1 MSVRRSKNQRKHS
14 FPLMYVVIVGC
25 SESGYHL
32 SKALIA
38 GGHEVVVVEKSI
50 ERFQLLKDELGTV
63 ALLGD
68 GTDELTLK
76 RAGIAR
82 ADVVVSL
89 TGVDATNL
97 VITQMTKHIFQ
108 VPRTMALI
116 KDPKNEPIFH
126 EIGIDVVVNSTHLV
140 LESMEEGVPGRPLV
154 HLMNLRVP
162 GMELVSVSIP
172 EDSNIIGKRLSE
184 IELPPNSFITLIVK
198 KTGATLPTGRSVVEA
213 EDELV
218 TVTPEGD
225 EQILYD
231 ILTGV

>member
-1 MSVRRSKNQRKHS
+1 
-14 FPLMYVVIVGC
+14 MYVVIVGC

-50 ERFQLLKDELGTV
+50 ERFQLLKDELGMV

-97 VITQMTKHIFQ
+97 VITQMTKHVFQ

-126 EIGIDVVVNSTHLV
+126 EVGIDVVVNSTHLV

-218 TVTPEGD
+218 AVTPEGD

>member
-1 MSVRRSKNQRKHS
+1 
-14 FPLMYVVIVGC
+14 MYVVIVGC

-38 GGHEVVVVEKSI
+38 GGHEVVVVEKNA
-50 ERFQLLKDELGTV
+50 ERYHLLNEELGSV

-68 GTDELTLK
+68 GTDEATLK

-89 TGVDATNL
+89 TGADATNL
-97 VITQMTKHIFQ
+97 VISQMTRHIFQ

-126 EIGIDVVVNSTHLV
+126 EIGVDVVVNSTHLV
-140 LESMEEGVPGRPLV
+140 LASLEEGVPGRPLV

-172 EDSNIIGKRLSE
+172 EDANIIGKPLNE
-184 IELPPNSFITLIVK
+184 IELPPNSFITLMVK
-198 KTGATLPTGRSVVEA
+198 KSGATLPTGRSVVEPS
-213 EDELV
+213 DELV
-218 TVTPEGD
+218 AVVPEGE

>member
-1 MSVRRSKNQRKHS
+1 
-14 FPLMYVVIVGC
+14 MYVVIVGC
-25 SESGYHL
+25 NESGYHL
-32 SKALIA
+32 SKAMIA
-38 GGHEVVVVEKSI
+38 GGHEVVVVDKNP
-50 ERFQLLKDELGTV
+50 ERYQLLNEELGSV

-68 GTDELTLK
+68 GTDEVTLK

-89 TGVDATNL
+89 TGADATNL
-97 VITQMTKHIFQ
+97 VISQMTKHIFQ

-126 EIGIDVVVNSTHLV
+126 ETGVDVVVNSTHLV
-140 LESMEEGVPGRPLV
+140 LASLEEGIPGRPLV
-154 HLMNLRVP
+154 HLMNLRVA

-172 EDSNIIGKRLSE
+172 ADSNIIGKRLSE
-184 IELPPNSFITLIVK
+184 IELPPNSFITLMVK
-198 KTGATLPTGRSVVEA
+198 KTGATLPTGRSVVEP

-218 TVTPEGD
+218 AVTLEGD

>member
-1 MSVRRSKNQRKHS
+1 M
-14 FPLMYVVIVGC
+14 FIIIVGC

-38 GGHEVVVVEKSI
+38 GGHEVVVIEQSL
-50 ERFQLLKDELGTV
+50 ERFDLLRDELGTV

-68 GTDELTLK
+68 GTEELTLK

-97 VITQMTKHIFQ
+97 VISQMTKHIFH

-116 KDPKNEPIFH
+116 KDPKNEPLFH
-126 EIGIDVVVNSTHLV
+126 EVGIDVVVNSTHLV
-140 LESMEEGVPGRPLV
+140 LESMEAGVPGRPLV

-162 GMELVSVSIP
+162 GLELVSISIP
-172 EDSNIIGKRLSE
+172 EDSNIIGKHINE
-184 IELPPNSFITLIVK
+184 IELPPNSFITLMVK
-198 KTGATLPTGRSVVEA
+198 KTGATLPNGRSVVEA
-213 EDELV
+213 EDEIV
-218 TVTPEGD
+218 AVTPEGD

>member
-1 MSVRRSKNQRKHS
+1 
-14 FPLMYVVIVGC
+14 MYVVIVGC

-38 GGHEVVVVEKSI
+38 GGHEVVVIEKNPA
-50 ERFQLLKDELGTV
+50 RFQLLTEELGSV
-63 ALLGD
+63 ALFGD
-68 GTDELTLK
+68 GTDEVTLR
-76 RAGIAR
+76 RAGVTR

-97 VITQMTKHIFQ
+97 VVSQMTKHIFK

-126 EIGIDVVVNSTHLV
+126 EVGVNVIVNSTHLV
-140 LESMEEGVPGRPLV
+140 LASLEEGVPGRPLV
-154 HLMNLRVP
+154 HLMNLRAP

-184 IELPPNSFITLIVK
+184 IELPPNSFISLMIK
-198 KTGATLPTGRSVVEA
+198 KSGATLPTGRSVVEP

-218 TVTPEGD
+218 AVTPAGN

>member
-1 MSVRRSKNQRKHS
+1 
-14 FPLMYVVIVGC
+14 MYVVIVGC

-38 GGHEVVVVEKSI
+38 GGHEVVVVDKNPK
-50 ERFQLLKDELGTV
+50 RFQLLTEELGSV

-68 GTDELTLK
+68 GTDEAILK

-89 TGVDATNL
+89 TGNDATNL
-97 VITQMTKHIFQ
+97 VISQMTKHIFQ
-108 VPRTMALI
+108 VARTMALI

-126 EIGIDVVVNSTHLV
+126 QIGVDVVVNSTHLV
-140 LESMEEGVPGRPLV
+140 LASLEEGVPGRPLV

-184 IELPPNSFITLIVK
+184 IELPPNSFISLMIK
-198 KTGATLPTGRSVVEA
+198 KDGATLPTGRSVVEVN
-213 EDELV
+213 DELV
-218 TVTPEGD
+218 AVTSAGD

>member
-1 MSVRRSKNQRKHS
+1 
-14 FPLMYVVIVGC
+14 MYVVIVGC

-50 ERFQLLKDELGTV
+50 GRFQLLKDEMGTV

-218 TVTPEGD
+218 AVTPEGD

>member
-1 MSVRRSKNQRKHS
+1 
-14 FPLMYVVIVGC
+14 MYVVIVGC

-38 GGHEVVVVEKSI
+38 GGHEVVVVEKSP
-50 ERFQLLKDELGTV
+50 ERFQLLNEELGSV

-68 GTDELTLK
+68 GTDDATLK
-76 RAGIAR
+76 RAGVAR

-89 TGVDATNL
+89 TGADATNL
-97 VITQMTKHIFQ
+97 VISQMTKHIFQ

-126 EIGIDVVVNSTHLV
+126 EVGVDVVVNSTHLV
-140 LESMEEGVPGRPLV
+140 LASLEEGVPGRPLV

-172 EDSNIIGKRLSE
+172 EDANIIGKPLNE
-184 IELPPNSFITLIVK
+184 IELPPNSFITLMVK
-198 KTGATLPTGRSVVEA
+198 KGGATLPTGRSVVEP

-218 TVTPEGD
+218 AVVPEGE

>member
-1 MSVRRSKNQRKHS
+1 
-14 FPLMYVVIVGC
+14 MYVVIVGC

-97 VITQMTKHIFQ
+97 VVTQMTKHIFQ

-198 KTGATLPTGRSVVEA
+198 KTGATMPTGRSVVEA

>member
-1 MSVRRSKNQRKHS
+1 
-14 FPLMYVVIVGC
+14 MYVVIVGC

-32 SKALIA
+32 SKALLA
-38 GGHEVVVVEKSI
+38 GGHEVVVVEKSP
-50 ERFQLLKDELGTV
+50 ERFQLLNEELGSE

-68 GTDELTLK
+68 GPDEATLK
-76 RAGIAR
+76 RAGVAR
-82 ADVVVSL
+82 ADLVVSL
-89 TGVDATNL
+89 PGADATNL
-97 VITQMTKHIFQ
+97 VISQMTKHIFQ

-116 KDPKNEPIFH
+116 EDPKNEPIFH
-126 EIGIDVVVNSTHLV
+126 EIGVDVVVNSTHLV
-140 LESMEEGVPGRPLV
+140 LASLEEGIPGRPLV

-172 EDSNIIGKRLSE
+172 EDANIIGKPLNE
-184 IELPPNSFITLIVK
+184 IELPPNSFITLMVK
-198 KTGATLPTGRSVVEA
+198 KSGATLPTGRSVVEP

-218 TVTPEGD
+218 AVVPEGE

>member
-1 MSVRRSKNQRKHS
+1 MNAQICT
-14 FPLMYVVIVGC
+14 PDTAYTQPG
-25 SESGYHL
+25 
-32 SKALIA
+32 IA
-38 GGHEVVVVEKSI
+38 GGHGVVVVEKNA
-50 ERFQLLKDELGTV
+50 ERYHLLNEELGSV

-68 GTDELTLK
+68 GTDEATLK

-89 TGVDATNL
+89 TGADATNL
-97 VITQMTKHIFQ
+97 VISQMTKHIFQ

-126 EIGIDVVVNSTHLV
+126 EIGVDVVVNSTHLV
-140 LESMEEGVPGRPLV
+140 LASLEEGVPGRPLV

-172 EDSNIIGKRLSE
+172 EDANIIGKPLNE
-184 IELPPNSFITLIVK
+184 IELPPNSFITLMVK
-198 KTGATLPTGRSVVEA
+198 KNGATLPTGRSVVEPS
-213 EDELV
+213 DELV
-218 TVTPEGD
+218 AVVPEGE

>member
-1 MSVRRSKNQRKHS
+1 
-14 FPLMYVVIVGC
+14 MYVVIVGC

-38 GGHEVVVVEKSI
+38 GGHEVVVVEKSP
-50 ERFQLLKDELGTV
+50 ERFQLLNEELGSV

-68 GTDELTLK
+68 GTDEAILK
-76 RAGIAR
+76 RAGVAR

-89 TGVDATNL
+89 TGADATNL
-97 VITQMTKHIFQ
+97 VVSQMTKHIFQ

-116 KDPKNEPIFH
+116 EDPKNEPIFH
-126 EIGIDVVVNSTHLV
+126 EIDVDVVVNSTHLV
-140 LESMEEGVPGRPLV
+140 LASLEEGIPGRPLV

-172 EDSNIIGKRLSE
+172 EDANIIGKPLNE
-184 IELPPNSFITLIVK
+184 IELPPNSFITLMVK
-198 KTGATLPTGRSVVEA
+198 KSGATLPTGRSVVEP

-218 TVTPEGD
+218 AVVPEGE

>member
-1 MSVRRSKNQRKHS
+1 
-14 FPLMYVVIVGC
+14 MYVVIVGC

-38 GGHEVVVVEKSI
+38 GGHEVVVVEKRP
-50 ERFQLLKDELGTV
+50 ERFQLLNEELGSV

-68 GTDELTLK
+68 GTDEATLK
-76 RAGIAR
+76 RAGVAR

-89 TGVDATNL
+89 TGADATNL
-97 VITQMTKHIFQ
+97 VISQMTKHIFQ

-116 KDPKNEPIFH
+116 EDPKNEPIFH
-126 EIGIDVVVNSTHLV
+126 EIGVDVVVNSTHLV
-140 LESMEEGVPGRPLV
+140 LASLEEGIPGRPLV

-172 EDSNIIGKRLSE
+172 EDANIIGKPLNE
-184 IELPPNSFITLIVK
+184 IELPPNSFITLMVK
-198 KTGATLPTGRSVVEA
+198 KSGATLPTGRSVVEP

-218 TVTPEGD
+218 AVVPEGE

>member
-1 MSVRRSKNQRKHS
+1 
-14 FPLMYVVIVGC
+14 MYVVIVGC

-38 GGHEVVVVEKSI
+38 GGHEVVVVEKSP
-50 ERFQLLKDELGTV
+50 ERFQLLNEELGSV

-68 GTDELTLK
+68 GTDEAILK
-76 RAGIAR
+76 RAGVAR

-89 TGVDATNL
+89 TGADATNL
-97 VITQMTKHIFQ
+97 VISQMTKHIFQ

-126 EIGIDVVVNSTHLV
+126 EIDVDVVVNSTHLV
-140 LESMEEGVPGRPLV
+140 LASLEEGIPGRPLV

-172 EDSNIIGKRLSE
+172 EDANIIGKPLNE
-184 IELPPNSFITLIVK
+184 IELPPNSFITLMIK
-198 KTGATLPTGRSVVEA
+198 KGGATLPTGRSVVEP

-218 TVTPEGD
+218 AVVPEGE

>member
-1 MSVRRSKNQRKHS
+1 
-14 FPLMYVVIVGC
+14 MYVVIVGC

-126 EIGIDVVVNSTHLV
+126 EVGIDVVVNSTHLV

-218 TVTPEGD
+218 AVTPEGD

>member
-1 MSVRRSKNQRKHS
+1 M
-14 FPLMYVVIVGC
+14 FVVIVGC
-25 SESGYHL
+25 SASGYHL

-38 GGHEVVVVEKSI
+38 GGHEVVVIEQSL
-50 ERFQLLKDELGTV
+50 ERFDLLRDELGTV

-68 GTDELTLK
+68 GTEELTLK

-97 VITQMTKHIFQ
+97 VISQITKHIFH

-116 KDPKNEPIFH
+116 KDPKNEPLFH
-126 EIGIDVVVNSTHLV
+126 EVGIDVVVNSTHLV
-140 LESMEEGVPGRPLV
+140 LESMEAGVPGRPLV

-162 GMELVSVSIP
+162 GLELVSISIP
-172 EDSNIIGKRLSE
+172 EDSNIIGKHINE
-184 IELPPNSFITLIVK
+184 IELPPNSFITLMVK
-198 KTGATLPTGRSVVEA
+198 KTGATLPNGRSVVEA
-213 EDELV
+213 EDEIV
-218 TVTPEGD
+218 AVTPEGD

>member
-1 MSVRRSKNQRKHS
+1 
-14 FPLMYVVIVGC
+14 MYVVIVGC

-38 GGHEVVVVEKSI
+38 GGHEVVVVEKDTK
-50 ERFQLLKDELGTV
+50 RFQLLNEEMGSV

-68 GTDELTLK
+68 GTDEVTLK
-76 RAGIAR
+76 RAGVAR

-97 VITQMTKHIFQ
+97 VISQMTKHIFN

-126 EIGIDVVVNSTHLV
+126 EVGVDLVVNSTHLV
-140 LESMEEGVPGRPLV
+140 LTSLEEGVPGRPLV
-154 HLMNLRVP
+154 HLMNLRLP

-172 EDSNIIGKRLSE
+172 GDSNIVGKRLSE
-184 IELPPNSFITLIVK
+184 IELPPNCFISLMIK
-198 KTGATLPTGRSVVEA
+198 RSGATLPTGRSVVEA
-213 EDELV
+213 DDELV
-218 TVTPEGD
+218 AVTPEGD

>member
-1 MSVRRSKNQRKHS
+1 
-14 FPLMYVVIVGC
+14 MYVVIVGC

-38 GGHEVVVVEKSI
+38 GGHEVVVVEKSM
-50 ERFQLLKDELGTV
+50 ERFQLLNEELGTV

-68 GTDELTLK
+68 GTDEHTLK

-89 TGVDATNL
+89 TGTDATNL
-97 VITQMTKHIFQ
+97 VISQMTKHIFQ

-126 EIGIDVVVNSTHLV
+126 EVGVDVVVNSTHLV

-184 IELPPNSFITLIVK
+184 IELPPNSFITLMVK
-198 KTGATLPTGRSVVEA
+198 KTGATLPTGRSVVEP

-218 TVTPEGD
+218 AVTPEGD

>member
-1 MSVRRSKNQRKHS
+1 
-14 FPLMYVVIVGC
+14 MYVVIVGC
-25 SESGYHL
+25 NESGYHL
-32 SKALIA
+32 SKAMIA
-38 GGHEVVVVEKSI
+38 GGHEVVVVDKNP
-50 ERFQLLKDELGTV
+50 ERYQLLNEELGSV

-68 GTDELTLK
+68 GTDEVTLK

-89 TGVDATNL
+89 TGADATNL
-97 VITQMTKHIFQ
+97 VISQMTKHIFQ

-126 EIGIDVVVNSTHLV
+126 LTGVDVVVNSTHLV
-140 LESMEEGVPGRPLV
+140 LASLEEGIPGRPLV
-154 HLMNLRVP
+154 HLMNLRVA

-172 EDSNIIGKRLSE
+172 ADSNIIGKRLSE
-184 IELPPNSFITLIVK
+184 IELPPNSFITLMVK
-198 KTGATLPTGRSVVEA
+198 KTGATLPTGRSVVEP

-218 TVTPEGD
+218 AVTLQGD
-225 EQILYD
+225 EQILYG

>member
-1 MSVRRSKNQRKHS
+1 
-14 FPLMYVVIVGC
+14 MYVVIVGC

-38 GGHEVVVVEKSI
+38 GGHEVVVVEKNA
-50 ERFQLLKDELGTV
+50 ERYHLLNEELGSV

-68 GTDELTLK
+68 GTDEATLK

-89 TGVDATNL
+89 TGADATNL
-97 VITQMTKHIFQ
+97 VISQMTKHIFQ

-126 EIGIDVVVNSTHLV
+126 EIGVDVVVNSTHLV
-140 LESMEEGVPGRPLV
+140 LASLEEGVPGRPLV

-172 EDSNIIGKRLSE
+172 EDANIIGKPLNE
-184 IELPPNSFITLIVK
+184 IELPPNSFITLMVK
-198 KTGATLPTGRSVVEA
+198 KGGATLPTGRSVVGP

-218 TVTPEGD
+218 AVVPEGE

>member
-1 MSVRRSKNQRKHS
+1 
-14 FPLMYVVIVGC
+14 MYIVIVGC
-25 SESGYHL
+25 NESGYHL
-32 SKALIA
+32 SKAMIA
-38 GGHEVVVVEKSI
+38 GGHEVVVVDKNP
-50 ERFQLLKDELGTV
+50 ERYQLLNEELGSV

-68 GTDELTLK
+68 GTDEVTLK

-89 TGVDATNL
+89 TGADATNL
-97 VITQMTKHIFQ
+97 VISQMTKHIFQ

-126 EIGIDVVVNSTHLV
+126 LTGVDVVVNSTHLV
-140 LESMEEGVPGRPLV
+140 LASLEEGIPGRPLV
-154 HLMNLRVP
+154 HLMNLRVA

-172 EDSNIIGKRLSE
+172 ADSNIIGKRLSE
-184 IELPPNSFITLIVK
+184 IELPPNSFITLMVK
-198 KTGATLPTGRSVVEA
+198 KTGATLPTGRSVVEP

-218 TVTPEGD
+218 AVTLQGD

>member
-1 MSVRRSKNQRKHS
+1 
-14 FPLMYVVIVGC
+14 MYVVIVGC

-38 GGHEVVVVEKSI
+38 GGHEVVVVEKNA
-50 ERFQLLKDELGTV
+50 ERYHLLNEELGSV

-68 GTDELTLK
+68 GTDEATLK

-89 TGVDATNL
+89 TGADATNL
-97 VITQMTKHIFQ
+97 VISQMTKHIFQ

-126 EIGIDVVVNSTHLV
+126 EVGVDVVVNSTHLV
-140 LESMEEGVPGRPLV
+140 LASLEEGVPGRPLV

-172 EDSNIIGKRLSE
+172 EDANIIGKPLNE
-184 IELPPNSFITLIVK
+184 IELPPNSFITLMVK
-198 KTGATLPTGRSVVEA
+198 KNGATLPTGRSVVEPS
-213 EDELV
+213 DELV
-218 TVTPEGD
+218 AVVPEGE

>member
-1 MSVRRSKNQRKHS
+1 
-14 FPLMYVVIVGC
+14 MYVVIVGC

-38 GGHEVVVVEKSI
+38 GGHEVVVVDKNPD
-50 ERFQLLKDELGTV
+50 RFQLLTEELGSV

-68 GTDELTLK
+68 GTDEAILK

-89 TGVDATNL
+89 TGNDATNL
-97 VITQMTKHIFQ
+97 VISQMTKHIFQ

-126 EIGIDVVVNSTHLV
+126 QIGVDVVVNSTHLV
-140 LESMEEGVPGRPLV
+140 LASLEEGVPGRPLV

-184 IELPPNSFITLIVK
+184 IELPPNSFISLMIK
-198 KTGATLPTGRSVVEA
+198 KDGATLPTGRSVVEPN
-213 EDELV
+213 DELV
-218 TVTPEGD
+218 AVTSAGD

>member
-1 MSVRRSKNQRKHS
+1 
-14 FPLMYVVIVGC
+14 MYVVIVGC

-32 SKALIA
+32 SKALTA
-38 GGHEVVVVEKSI
+38 GGHEAVVVEKNLK
-50 ERFQLLKDELGTV
+50 RFQLLNEELGSV

-68 GTDELTLK
+68 GTDEITLK
-76 RAGIAR
+76 RAGMGR

-89 TGVDATNL
+89 TGVDSTNL
-97 VITQMTKHIFQ
+97 VISQMTKHIFQ

-126 EIGIDVVVNSTHLV
+126 EVGIDVVVNSTHLV
-140 LESMEEGVPGRPLV
+140 LESMEEGIPGRPLV
-154 HLMNLRVP
+154 HLINLRVP
-162 GMELVSVSIP
+162 EMELVSVSIP

-184 IELPPNSFITLIVK
+184 IELPPNSFITLMVK

-218 TVTPEGD
+218 AVTPEGE
-225 EQILYD
+225 EQVLYD